1 MQTQA
6 VDLQQLLQL
15 CREPVPSIS
24 VSAGDELTKTSP
36 SPPVDPVDPPPPQ
49 PVSHGSSMQPSNPD
63 PNPNP
68 NLYGPPDVQV
78 DDSESDDDQTEKLP
92 LSVLLSAV
100 TADPAPSIPSPPRP
114 QAAPIQSHPQH
125 PPNLGFYLGNS
136 VSNTQQKQGDSVSVL
151 PEPAASL
158 VRSSS
163 LSSKRPDLATDRGK
177 RKRVSFA
184 GGDLPKP
191 TPVGHAHALPPLQP
205 AADNDRRDKIAKVA
219 HSSSSSSEPGLGPIL
234 GDPNRRIVLN
244 GRGYIRLGLLGKG
257 GSSSVYRI
265 LSQQDGQVYALKQVE
280 CGSLCKGR
288 RPDPSLQEDDEGSP
302 QDDDESD
309 ELFSNYS
316 NEIKLL
322 QSLSG
327 CPHIIELIDHHLS
340 RSTRTVSMV
349 SAL

>member
-24 VSAGDELTKTSP
+24 QGGDALKKLSP
-36 SPPVDPVDPPPPQ
+36 SPPVDPAPASCVDRSIP
-49 PVSHGSSMQPSNPD
+49 PSNPE
-63 PNPNP
+63 PIPSCS
-68 NLYGPPDVQV
+68 PDTQLA
-78 DDSESDDDQTEKLP
+78 DLESDDDQTEKLP

-100 TADPAPSIPSPPRP
+100 TAAAAPVSLPSPHP
-114 QAAPIQSHPQH
+114 QAPPIQHHPQH
-125 PPNLGFYLGNS
+125 PPNIGFCLGNGNGNS
-136 VSNTQQKQGDSVSVL
+136 SSSSSSMQ

-163 LSSKRPDLATDRGK
+163 LSSKRPDPGTDRGK

-191 TPVGHAHALPPLQP
+191 TTVGHVHALSAHQP
-205 AADNDRRDKIAKVA
+205 AAVSDRRDKIARVA
-219 HSSSSSSEPGLGPIL
+219 QSSSVESGLGPIL

-288 RPDPSLQEDDEGSP
+288 RPDPSMQEDDEGSP

-349 SAL
+349 GAGAVYRLLHYDMSRY